1 MIPVICNIGLGV
13 ASLIGGGISAV
24 AGLFGGKKSN
34 DANIKVAREYNQ
46 GQMDLAKYQNEQNIK
61 MWNMQNEYNTPAMQ
75 MERMQE
81 AGLNP
86 HLMYGQGTTGNASS
100 APDAMTP
107 QMTKPDLSYQYVADA
122 GKSVGDA
129 VQSYIQAQM
138 ADASIKKIDAD
149 TALTRQNIVNMQE
162 DEKLKKLHQISMGF
176 ANSKSQKELE
186 FWEQRYNAEMAVLDS
201 TNVLQRSASELNDA
215 RRFDSNAMRPLRKQL
230 IKAQTRLAVAS
241 ALLHDSNVKLNSARV
256 DQIANS
262 IELTDSQITSNN
274 LENIIRTKLIHS
286 GVNLRG
292 SLLERVVNSIS
303 RSLERQRAEFSITD

>member
-1 MIPVICNIGLGV
+1 MIPVFCNIGLGV

-34 DANIKVAREYNQ
+34 DANVKVAREYNQ

-61 MWNMQNEYNTPAMQ
+61 MWNMQNAYNTPAMQ
-75 MERMQE
+75 MQRMQE

-86 HLMYGQGTTGNASS
+86 NLMYGQGTTGNASS
-100 APDAMTP
+100 SPDAMTP

-201 TNVLQRSASELNDA
+201 TNILQRSTAELNDA
-215 RRFDSNAMRPLRKQL
+215 RRFDSNAMRPLRKRL

>member
-34 DANIKVAREYNQ
+34 DANVKVAREYNQ

-61 MWNMQNEYNTPAMQ
+61 MWNMQNAYNTPAMQ
-75 MERMQE
+75 MQRMQE

-86 HLMYGQGTTGNASS
+86 NLMYGQGTTGNASS

-201 TNVLQRSASELNDA
+201 TNILQRSTAELNDA
-215 RRFDSNAMRPLRKQL
+215 RRFDSNAMRPLRKRL

>member
-1 MIPVICNIGLGV
+1 MIPVVCNIGLGV

-34 DANIKVAREYNQ
+34 DANVKVAREYNQ

-61 MWNMQNEYNTPAMQ
+61 MWNMQNAYNTPAMQ
-75 MERMQE
+75 MQRMQE

-86 HLMYGQGTTGNASS
+86 NLMYGQGTTGNASS

-201 TNVLQRSASELNDA
+201 TNILQRSTAELNDA
-215 RRFDSNAMRPLRKQL
+215 RRFDSNAMRPLRKRL

>member
-1 MIPVICNIGLGV
+1 MIPVICTIGLGV

-34 DANIKVAREYNQ
+34 DANVKVAREYNQ

-61 MWNMQNEYNTPAMQ
+61 MWNMQNAYNTPAMQ
-75 MERMQE
+75 MQRMQE

-86 HLMYGQGTTGNASS
+86 NLMYGQGTTGNASS

-162 DEKLKKLHQISMGF
+162 DEKLKKLHQIS
-176 ANSKSQKELE
+176 KSQKELE

-201 TNVLQRSASELNDA
+201 TNVLQRSTAELNDA

>member
-1 MIPVICNIGLGV
+1 
-13 ASLIGGGISAV
+13 
-24 AGLFGGKKSN
+24 
-34 DANIKVAREYNQ
+34 
-46 GQMDLAKYQNEQNIK
+46 
-61 MWNMQNEYNTPAMQ
+61 
-75 MERMQE
+75 
-81 AGLNP
+81 
-86 HLMYGQGTTGNASS
+86 
-100 APDAMTP
+100 
-107 QMTKPDLSYQYVADA
+107 
-122 GKSVGDA
+122 
-129 VQSYIQAQM
+129 
-138 ADASIKKIDAD
+138 
-149 TALTRQNIVNMQE
+149 
-162 DEKLKKLHQISMGF
+162 MGF

-201 TNVLQRSASELNDA
+201 TNVLQRSAAELNDA

-303 RSLERQRAEFSITD
+303 RSLERQRAEFSITN

>member
-34 DANIKVAREYNQ
+34 DANVKVAREYNQ

-75 MERMQE
+75 MQRMQE

-86 HLMYGQGTTGNASS
+86 NLMYGQGTTGNASS

-138 ADASIKKIDAD
+138 ADASIKKMDAD

-201 TNVLQRSASELNDA
+201 TNVLQRSTAELNDA

-241 ALLHDSNVKLNSARV
+241 ALLWTPRPPSARP
-256 DQIANS
+256 
-262 IELTDSQITSNN
+262 
-274 LENIIRTKLIHS
+274 
-286 GVNLRG
+286 G
-292 SLLERVVNSIS
+292 
-303 RSLERQRAEFSITD
+303 

>member
-34 DANIKVAREYNQ
+34 DANVKVAREYNQ

-61 MWNMQNEYNTPAMQ
+61 MWNMNNEYNTPAMQ
-75 MERMQE
+75 MQRMQE

-86 HLMYGQGTTGNASS
+86 NLMYGQGTTGNASS
-100 APDAMTP
+100 APDTMTP

-149 TALTRQNIVNMQE
+149 TALT
-162 DEKLKKLHQISMGF
+162 LS
-176 ANSKSQKELE
+176 
-186 FWEQRYNAEMAVLDS
+186 
-201 TNVLQRSASELNDA
+201 
-215 RRFDSNAMRPLRKQL
+215 
-230 IKAQTRLAVAS
+230 
-241 ALLHDSNVKLNSARV
+241 
-256 DQIANS
+256 
-262 IELTDSQITSNN
+262 
-274 LENIIRTKLIHS
+274 LIH
-286 GVNLRG
+286 
-292 SLLERVVNSIS
+292 I
-303 RSLERQRAEFSITD
+303 

>member
-1 MIPVICNIGLGV
+1 MIPVVCNIGLGV

-34 DANIKVAREYNQ
+34 DANVKVAREYNQ
-46 GQMDLAKYQNEQNIK
+46 GQMDLAKYQNEQNVK
-61 MWNMQNEYNTPAMQ
+61 MWNMQNAYNTPAMQ
-75 MERMQE
+75 MQRMQE

-86 HLMYGQGTTGNASS
+86 NLMYGQGTTGNASS

-201 TNVLQRSASELNDA
+201 TNILQRSTAELNDA
-215 RRFDSNAMRPLRKQL
+215 RRFDSNAMRPLRKRL

>member
-1 MIPVICNIGLGV
+1 MIPVFCNIGLGV

-34 DANIKVAREYNQ
+34 DANVKVAREYNQ
-46 GQMDLAKYQNEQNIK
+46 GQMDLAKYQNEQNVK
-61 MWNMQNEYNTPAMQ
+61 MWNMQNAYNTPAMQ
-75 MERMQE
+75 MQRMQE

-86 HLMYGQGTTGNASS
+86 NLMYGQGTTGNASS

-201 TNVLQRSASELNDA
+201 TNILQRSTAELNDA
-215 RRFDSNAMRPLRKQL
+215 RRFDSNAMRPLRKRL